1 MCDPPTHILGRAE
14 SGRSSR
20 EPPLAHGAL
29 DRTTSFQ
36 FPSRVSRSTRARACM
51 CTRAVAASQLLQCS
65 FGSAAYTPNMKRGI
79 WPRPAPRSRCSVP
92 SFRLTQAR
100 ARTGEAKAEESDT
113 RRTGRAGTSGLVA
126 GARRDSAHWNRLAPA
141 ATIQWPA
148 RLNGARAPL
157 AACHRGSAVDDFKA
171 HRA

>member
-65 FGSAAYTPNMKRGI
+65 FGSAAERGGRLTLASRRCGESARHWI
-79 WPRPAPRSRCSVP
+79 RRRSRQSSSSPTRLVMP
-92 SFRLTQAR
+92 AMWRATSRFRERISMQRPRAAHTQTRSRVAPPYLTEH
-100 ARTGEAKAEESDT
+100 TGNVATDRHFVLE
-113 RRTGRAGTSGLVA
+113 RQTGNMGLK
-126 GARRDSAHWNRLAPA
+126 H
-141 ATIQWPA
+141 
-148 RLNGARAPL
+148 
-157 AACHRGSAVDDFKA
+157 
-171 HRA
+171 